1 MLRGQKTR
9 SEQYYEVHVKHKG
22 SALAQSGFIFN
33 TSPDLSAKN
42 VKSRPVFPAIPAKSG
57 RIRRQ
62 PVRGRRYLRV
72 SFPSAEFQVRE
83 VGPHPFF
90 FFFFLKQE
98 CVAARSS
105 AEVNR
110 IVWSNGN
117 SLRMT
122 SSCELAGMERKGNLL
137 PGRKWRDLKEKRWV
151 GLFRWSKQ
159 QGGRPYTV

>member
-72 SFPSAEFQVRE
+72 SFPSAEFSGAR
-83 VGPHPFF
+83 GRPPPFF
-90 FFFFLKQE
+90 FFFE
-98 CVAARSS
+98 
-105 AEVNR
+105 
-110 IVWSNGN
+110 
-117 SLRMT
+117 
-122 SSCELAGMERKGNLL
+122 AGMCGS
-137 PGRKWRDLKEKRWV
+137 EKQR
-151 GLFRWSKQ
+151 
-159 QGGRPYTV
+159 